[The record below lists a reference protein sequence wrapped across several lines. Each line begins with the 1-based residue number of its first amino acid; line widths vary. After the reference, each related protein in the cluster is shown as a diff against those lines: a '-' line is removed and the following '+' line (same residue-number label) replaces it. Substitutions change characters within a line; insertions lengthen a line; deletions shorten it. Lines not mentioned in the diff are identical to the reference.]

1 MRNVLLAEAA
11 MALQVAADSLAPL
24 SASSS
29 VLTADAGA
37 KEPSLSSSDVSV
49 HREVGIW
56 GSMDEEDTQVLAAAY
71 MCSAVS

>member
-1 MRNVLLAEAA
+1 
-11 MALQVAADSLAPL
+11 MALQVAAVSADSLAPL

-29 VLTADAGA
+29 VLSADAGA